1 MRNFLKQTLA
11 STIGSCLGL
20 LLFSGLA
27 TFGLIFLLVNASLK
41 DTTPVVEK
49 KSVLIFDLSLN
60 ISDSNPKGG
69 DTVLATALSGDSE
82 ESLSL
87 RQVVEA
93 IDKASQD
100 SRISALFIDGSSGSP
115 EVPNG
120 LASLKEIRSAL
131 ERFKASGKQ
140 ILAYDVGMEKRDYYL
155 ASVANQIWI
164 NPYGEL
170 EVNGMSTQPVF
181 FAKALQ
187 KYGIGVQV
195 IRVGKYK
202 SAVEPFLLDKLSPE
216 NRQQLQVL
224 LDDLWQEF
232 ITTTATSRKLTPQ
245 QLQALADTQGVLSA
259 EEAKAKGLVD
269 RVAYLDEVRNQLA
282 EISQTSDE
290 KMGFAGIELEEYA
303 NISRTSSKKKLTG
316 DKIAIVYAEGE
327 IVNGAGRIGEVGGD
341 RFAKKLRQLR
351 LDNDVK
357 AVVLRVNSPGGSV
370 IASDIIQREVRL
382 IQKSKPL
389 VVSMGDYAA
398 SGGYWISTYSDRIFA
413 EPGTITGSIGV
424 FGLLPNIQ
432 KIAND
437 NGVSWDVVKTSKF
450 ADIDT
455 VNRPKTPQE
464 LAVYQKQV
472 ERTYQTFLT
481 KVAESRKIAPEKV
494 AEIAQGRVWSG
505 KEAKNLG
512 LVDEIGGLD
521 RAIDY
526 AAKKAKLDNNWQI
539 EEYPESRSWE
549 ERILEQ
555 LAGDSA
561 TSQTQLPIPLS
572 GQLKKI
578 QKDLA
583 VLKYLNSG
591 FTMYARLPFSLEI
604 E

>member
-20 LLFSGLA
+20 LLFGGFA

-41 DTTPVVEK
+41 ETTPVVEN

-60 ISDSNPKGG
+60 ITDSNPKGG
-69 DTVLATALSGDSE
+69 DTVLATALSGDSGD
-82 ESLSL
+82 SLSL
-87 RQVVEA
+87 RQVVNA
-93 IDKASQD
+93 IDKASKD
-100 SRISALFIDGSSGSP
+100 SRISALFIDGSGGNP
-115 EVPNG
+115 ETGNG
-120 LASLKEIRSAL
+120 LASLREIRSAL
-131 ERFKASGKQ
+131 DRFKASGKQ

-155 ASVANQIWI
+155 SSVANQIWM

-170 EVNGMSTQPVF
+170 EMNGWSTQPVF

-195 IRVGKYK
+195 VRVGKYK
-202 SAVEPFLLDKLSPE
+202 SAVEPFLLNQLSPE
-216 NRQQLQVL
+216 NRQQLQAL
-224 LDDLWQEF
+224 LNDLWQEF
-232 ITTTATSRKLTPQ
+232 LTTTATSRKLTPQ
-245 QLQALADTQGVLSA
+245 QLQTLADTQGVLSA
-259 EEAKAKGLVD
+259 EEAKQKGLVD
-269 RVAYLDEVRNQLA
+269 KVAYVDEVRSQLQK
-282 EISQTSDE
+282 ISETKDE
-290 KMGFAGIELEEYA
+290 KTGFAGIELKEYVKQ
-303 NISRTSSKKKLTG
+303 SKESSQKSFKG
-316 DKIAIVYAEGE
+316 NRIAVVYAEGE
-327 IVNGAGRIGEVGGD
+327 IVNGTGKIGEVGGD

-370 IASDIIQREVRL
+370 IGSDIIQREVLL

-389 VVSMGDYAA
+389 VVSMGDVAA

-413 EPGTITGSIGV
+413 EKGTITGSIGV

-432 KIAND
+432 KLAND

-450 ADIDT
+450 ADIDAI
-455 VNRPKTPQE
+455 NRPKTPEE
-464 LAVYQKQV
+464 LAIYQKQV
-472 ERTYQTFLT
+472 NRTYQTFIT
-481 KVAESRKIAPEKV
+481 KVAESRKIAPDKV

-526 AAKKAKLDNNWQI
+526 AAKKAKLEGKFNI
-539 EEYPESRSWE
+539 EEYPESRSFE

-555 LAGDSA
+555 LTGDSA
-561 TSQTQLPIPLS
+561 TTQTQLPIPLNS
-572 GQLKKI
+572 QLKKI

-583 VLKYLNSG
+583 VLKYINSG
-591 FTMYARLPFSLEI
+591 FTIYARLPFSLEI

>member
-20 LLFSGLA
+20 LIFSGLA
-27 TFGLIFLLVNASLK
+27 TLGSIFLLINISLK
-41 DTTPVVEK
+41 ETTPVVEK
-49 KSVLIFDLSLN
+49 KSVLVFDLSLN
-60 ISDSNPKGG
+60 VTDSNPKGG

-82 ESLSL
+82 DSLSL
-87 RQVVEA
+87 RQVVNA
-93 IDKASQD
+93 IDKASKD
-100 SRISALFIDGSSGSP
+100 SRISALFIDGSRGNP
-115 EVPNG
+115 ETGNG
-120 LASLKEIRSAL
+120 LASLKEIRAAL

-155 ASVANQIWI
+155 TSVANQIWM

-170 EVNGMSTQPVF
+170 EMNGWSTQPVF

-216 NRQQLQVL
+216 NRQQLQAL
-224 LDDLWQEF
+224 LNDLWQEF
-232 ITTTATSRKLTPQ
+232 LTTTATSRKLTQQ
-245 QLQALADTQGVLSA
+245 QLQTLADTQGVLSA

-269 RVAYLDEVRNQLA
+269 KVAYFDEVRTQLQK
-282 EISQTSDE
+282 ISESKDE
-290 KMGFAGIELEEYA
+290 KTGFAGIELEEYA
-303 NISRTSSKKKLTG
+303 DISRKSTKKSAKG
-316 DKIAIVYAEGE
+316 NKIAIIYAEGE
-327 IVNGAGRIGEVGGD
+327 IVNGTGRIGEVGGD

-351 LDNDVK
+351 LDDDVK

-370 IASDIIQREVRL
+370 VASDVIQREVRL
-382 IQKSKPL
+382 IQKSKPV
-389 VVSMGDYAA
+389 VVSMGDTAA

-413 EPGTITGSIGV
+413 EAGTVTGSIGV
-424 FGLLPNIQ
+424 FGLVPNFQ
-432 KIAND
+432 KLAND

-455 VNRPKTPQE
+455 INRPKTPE
-464 LAVYQKQV
+464 EVAIYQKQV
-472 ERTYQTFLT
+472 DRIYQTFLS
-481 KVAESRKIAPEKV
+481 KVAESRKIAPDKV

-505 KEAKNLG
+505 KEAKKLG

-526 AAKKAKLDNNWQI
+526 AAKKAKLESNFNL
-539 EEYPESRSWE
+539 EEYPESRSFE
-549 ERILEQ
+549 ERLIEQ
-555 LAGDSA
+555 LTGEAA

-572 GQLKKI
+572 SQLKKI

-591 FTMYARLPFSLEI
+591 FTIYARLPFSLEI